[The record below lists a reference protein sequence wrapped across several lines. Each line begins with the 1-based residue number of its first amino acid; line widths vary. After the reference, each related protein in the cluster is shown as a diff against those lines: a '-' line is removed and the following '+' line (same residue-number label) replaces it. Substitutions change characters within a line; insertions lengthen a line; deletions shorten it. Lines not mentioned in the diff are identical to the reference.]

1 MKQAFVAFVLL
12 LTPMALLMIAC
23 SAPPSDIR
31 TTEDFGKNWKF
42 HLGDVSNGQ
51 DPAVD
56 DSGWRRLRLPHD
68 WSIEGEFSAG
78 NPAGHNGGALPG
90 GIGWYRKSF
99 NMPASD
105 SSKLVFI
112 EFDGVYRNSEVWI
125 NGHYLGKRPYG
136 YSSFRYELTPF
147 LKYGSEPNSL
157 AVKVDNSRQPN
168 SRWYSGSGIYRNV
181 WLVRTEKLHVDH
193 RGTSITTSDVSTESA
208 TVSVST
214 RVRNRF
220 PQDRPLRVITALENE
235 AGETVARAEANCEAR
250 GDSVCEI
257 AQTFMI
263 RNPDLW
269 SIEHPRLMRA
279 ITRVE
284 HEGQVFDEQTTT
296 FGIRDVPLRQR
307 QRLRPQ
313 RAAGQDQ
320 GRVQS
325 PRPRLPRGC
334 GQPPGARTPAG
345 NPEGHGGERYPH
357 VAQSTGARASGP
369 LRQDGLR
376 RDGRGVRHVEE
387 AQDRVRLFAG
397 LGCVARSGP

>member
-1 MKQAFVAFVLL
+1 MKQALVAFVLL

-56 DSGWRRLRLPHD
+56 DSGWRMLRLPHD
-68 WSIEGEFSAG
+68 WSIEGEFSAS

-105 SSKLVFI
+105 TSKLVFI
-112 EFDGVYRNSEVWI
+112 DFDGVYRNGEVWI

-136 YSSFRYELTPF
+136 YSSFRYELTPL
-147 LKYGSEPNSL
+147 LKYGPESNIL
-157 AVKVDNSRQPN
+157 AVKVDNSQQPN

-235 AGETVARAEANCEAR
+235 AGETVARAEANCEVR

-257 AQTFMI
+257 AQTFII

-296 FGIRDVPLRQR
+296 FGIRTFRFDNDSGFVLNGRQVKIKGVCNHHDLGCLGAAVNRRALER
-307 QRLRPQ
+307 QLEILK
-313 RAAGQDQ
+313 AMGVNAI
-320 GRVQS
+320 
-325 PRPRLPRGC
+325 
-334 GQPPGARTPAG
+334 RTSH
-345 NPEGHGGERYPH
+345 NP
-357 VAQSTGARASGP
+357 TGARASGP

-376 RDGRGVRHVEE
+376 RHG
-387 AQDRVRLFAG
+387 
-397 LGCVARSGP
+397 